1 MNVLSNVFISSG
13 HNKLRLLDVYFN
25 TLIEKIEPYSDVLV
39 DWSDIDNKEKLK
51 TFAKGIVNKEHSEND
66 IVFDGNYKILIPGS
80 IDSHVHF
87 NTPGFEE
94 RDDFT
99 HASKAALFG
108 GVTTVFDMPCTS
120 IPPVTS
126 KNNFNVKK
134 NALNGE
140 SFIDYFFWG
149 GIRGEDFNGI
159 ELIRKQVKE
168 LNDCGV
174 VGFKAYVIS
183 GMNKFSDL
191 SYEQMKFV
199 AECVKE
205 NNSILAV
212 HAEDKELIS
221 KRRSLAISQNRNDWR
236 AYCSARDDEVEAK
249 AISNLISIAKETGC
263 RIHIVH
269 LSSEKGLEL
278 IKKARKEGL
287 NITTETCPHYL
298 YFIQSD
304 FENEHICNYLKTA
317 PPVKLEHDRKALW
330 EGLRD
335 GTISFVTTDHA
346 GCDPEK
352 EKTSNNFWEVYGG
365 NPGVQHRVQFLFSEG
380 FLKGKINLSTTVKL
394 LTEGISDVFRLNNK
408 GKLVNGFDADF
419 TLIDLYERQ
428 KVKALD
434 MHSKG
439 KYTPFEDVTFN
450 SVIDKVFLRGELLLN
465 EGKFVNGELKGKLQT
480 IIH

>member
-1 MNVLSNVFISSG
+1 MNVLSNVFISAG
-13 HNKLRLLDVYFN
+13 HNKLQLVNVYFD
-25 TLIEKIEPYSDVLV
+25 TVIERIEPYSKAVV
-39 DWSDIDNKEKLK
+39 EWADINNEGKLD
-51 TFAKGIVNKEHSEND
+51 TFVKNIKQRKYSGND
-66 IVFDGNYKILIPGS
+66 ITFDGNYKVLIPGS

-126 KNNFNVKK
+126 KNNFEIKK
-134 NALNGE
+134 EAVSNK
-140 SFIDYFFWG
+140 SYIDYYFWG
-149 GIRGEDFNGI
+149 GIRGEDFSDKEVVKRQI
-159 ELIRKQVKE
+159 QELVG
-168 LNDCGV
+168 CGV
-174 VGFKAYVIS
+174 IGFKAYVIS

-191 SYEQMKFV
+191 TYKQMKFA
-199 AECVKE
+199 AECVKD

-212 HAEDKELIS
+212 HAEDKELVS
-221 KRRSLAISQNRNDWR
+221 NRRSLAISQNKNDWK
-236 AYCSARDDEVEAK
+236 AYCNARDDEAEAT
-249 AISNLISIAKETGC
+249 AVSNLINIAQETGC

-269 LSSEKGLEL
+269 LSSAKGLEL
-278 IKKARKEGL
+278 IRKAREKGV

-298 YFIQSD
+298 YFTQND
-304 FENEHICNYLKTA
+304 FEKEHIRNYLKTA
-317 PPVKLEHDRKALW
+317 PPIKLEHDREALW

-352 EKTSNNFWEVYGG
+352 EKTSGNFWNVYGG
-365 NPGVQHRVQFLFSEG
+365 IPGVQHRVQFLLSEG

-394 LTEGISDVFRLNNK
+394 LSEGVSEIFQLNNK
-408 GKLVNGFDADF
+408 GKLAKGLDADF
-419 TLIDLYERQ
+419 TLMNLYKRLRI
-428 KVKALD
+428 KALD
-434 MHSKG
+434 MYSKG

-450 SVIDKVFLRGELLLN
+450 SVIDKVFLRGELLLD
-465 EGKFVNGELKGKLQT
+465 EGKLVNGELKGKLQK